1 MSIINYGG
9 GNTMKKT
16 ILFTLVCALMLM
28 LVACGITDSSYDDKL
43 PIQDVVTSD
52 EAGQAEPE
60 MEEEEPVKEESD
72 QATIQEQVIYDEND
86 IKITAKA
93 LEYDDWFGPSITVL
107 VENNSQHNITVQ
119 TRNSSVNG
127 LMIETLFSCDV
138 AAGKKANDSI
148 TFYDSDLEM
157 SGITTIKDI
166 EFSLYIFDSD
176 DWDDIAESDIIVL
189 TTSADESFVQEYNA
203 EGFVAYE
210 DESYK
215 IVVQKLDSEDSFWGS
230 DIYVYIENN
239 GDKNITVQTRDV
251 SINGF
256 MLDPMFSCDIMAGKK
271 AYDTI
276 SFFESDLEDN
286 GITDITEMEVK
297 FNIFNSDTWNDIYET
312 DAITISFE

>member
-1 MSIINYGG
+1 
-9 GNTMKKT
+9 MKKT
-16 ILFTLVCALMLM
+16 ILFALVCVLLFMFT
-28 LVACGITDSSYDDKL
+28 ACGITDSASDDKL
-43 PIQDVVTSD
+43 PVQDAVTSD
-52 EAGQAEPE
+52 EPEQAEPVT
-60 MEEEEPVKEESD
+60 EEEPPEKEESA

-93 LEYDDWFGPSITVL
+93 LKYDEWFGPSVTVL
-107 VENNSQHNITVQ
+107 VENNSQQNITVQ
-119 TRNSSVNG
+119 TRNSSING
-127 LMIETLFSCDV
+127 LMIETLFSCDI

-148 TFYDSDLEM
+148 TFYDSELEL

-176 DWDDIAESDIIVL
+176 DWDDIAESDTIVL
-189 TTSADESFVQEYNA
+189 TTSADEALVQEFNT

-215 IVVQKLDSEDSFWGS
+215 IVVQKLDSDDSFWGS

-239 GDKNITVQTRDV
+239 SDENITVQTRDV

-256 MLDPMFSCDIMAGKK
+256 MLEPMFSCDIVAGKK
-271 AYDTI
+271 AYDSI

-286 GITDITEMEVK
+286 GITDITQIEVK
-297 FNIFNSDTWNDIYET
+297 FNIFSSDTWRDICET
-312 DAITISFE
+312 DAITITFE